1 MLQIAYPI
9 MISEMKTKM
18 FLNEKRIRNISLFT
32 DAYKHNSHA
41 QTKIG
46 AGLIS
51 LFTHNNFKNATGAP
65 QFVIIFWLPVKF

>member
-32 DAYKHNSHA
+32 DH
-41 QTKIG
+41 
-46 AGLIS
+46 IS
-51 LFTHNNFKNATGAP
+51 VTVMHKR
-65 QFVIIFWLPVKF
+65 K